1 MLLSLYNAQLGMCRL
16 KHILA
21 FIFKGSLR
29 LGIVE
34 LYQGRQLGHLTAM
47 GD

>member
-21 FIFKGSLR
+21 FIFER
-29 LGIVE
+29 
-34 LYQGRQLGHLTAM
+34 
-47 GD
+47 